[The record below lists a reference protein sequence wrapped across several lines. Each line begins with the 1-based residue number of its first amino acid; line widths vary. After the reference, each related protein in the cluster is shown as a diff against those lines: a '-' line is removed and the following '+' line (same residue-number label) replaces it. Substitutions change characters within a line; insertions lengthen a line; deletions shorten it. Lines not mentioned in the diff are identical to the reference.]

1 MNSKQI
7 GDYGEDLAE
16 RFLLEKGYLI
26 LERNYRKNTG
36 EIDIIAAKNNSL
48 VFVEVKT
55 RKNDDF
61 LYAREAVNLKKQQ
74 RIRNTAKKYIYE
86 KKCYYEYIRFDV
98 IEIYTQKKLINHFE
112 DAF

>member
-36 EIDIIAAKNNSL
+36 EIDIIYSKNDTL
-48 VFVEVKT
+48 VF
-55 RKNDDF
+55 
-61 LYAREAVNLKKQQ
+61 
-74 RIRNTAKKYIYE
+74 I
-86 KKCYYEYIRFDV
+86 
-98 IEIYTQKKLINHFE
+98 
-112 DAF
+112 